1 MVREP
6 TGYKPLGAPT
16 QGDSL
21 AFVKPVPGPTG
32 SLLVV
37 DDNGDDLALFAR
49 AVREL
54 PLKVD
59 TAMSGADGLQK
70 ALRGGYHLIV
80 LDYNLGDMTGTEI
93 LLRLKESG
101 SAIPVLIQSGVG
113 SEFVVARAL
122 ALGAQGFIAKDSP
135 DYARE
140 VVTKLQLALS
150 RPVLA
155 APAGAGPERR
165 ATIAELES
173 AIDDLVERSR
183 GSFSAVGFASPDG
196 FRVTTRIRRAGALSA
211 ETLCAMVASATSSSR
226 FLGQGLGTQDL
237 RILLAEFSDGLLL
250 CAPVADFGFLFAV
263 SPTVGQ
269 EAASARREF
278 EFAVRELANLLE
290 SRTKPQRLGY

>member
-1 MVREP
+1 V
-6 TGYKPLGAPT
+6 
-16 QGDSL
+16 
-21 AFVKPVPGPTG
+21 AFVQPAPGATG

-37 DDNGDDLALFAR
+37 DDNSDDLALFAR

-54 PLKVD
+54 SVKVD
-59 TAMSGADGLQK
+59 TASSGAEGLRK
-70 ALRGGYHLIV
+70 ALHGGYHLII

-93 LLRLKESG
+93 LLRLKEAG
-101 SAIPVLIQSGVG
+101 NAIPVLIQSGVG

-135 DYARE
+135 DYPNE
-140 VVTKLQLALS
+140 VKTKLQMALS
-150 RPVLA
+150 RPIVT
-155 APAGAGPERR
+155 PPGGTTSERR
-165 ATIAELES
+165 VAVAELES

-196 FRVTTRIRRAGALSA
+196 FRVTTRIRRAGSLSA

-226 FLGQGLGTQDL
+226 FLGQGLGTKEL
-237 RILLAEFSDGLLL
+237 RILVAEFQDGMLF

-263 SPTVGQ
+263 SPTTGP

-278 EFAVRELANLLE
+278 EFAVRELANLLD
-290 SRTKPQRLGY
+290 SMTKLQRLGY